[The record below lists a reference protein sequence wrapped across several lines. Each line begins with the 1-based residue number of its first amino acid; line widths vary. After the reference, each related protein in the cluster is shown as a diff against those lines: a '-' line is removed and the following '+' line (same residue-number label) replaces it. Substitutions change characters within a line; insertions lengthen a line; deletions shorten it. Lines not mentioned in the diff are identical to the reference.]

1 MKRIAIFVEGQA
13 EQIFIRYLL
22 VTIFDWSKFSFTC
35 VKLYADQMQ
44 DVPYNHNVGQS
55 HVEVHFL
62 IVDAA
67 NDRKVLS
74 AIKEREQH
82 LFAKGYDEVF
92 GLRDMYS
99 EEYCKHSDRIQ
110 DAVTSKFIDGATQS
124 VSLMSCP
131 ERIHFHFAI
140 MELEA
145 WFLGMYTLFRK
156 MKSTLD
162 TRYLQEGVGYDL
174 SEIDPQTQFF
184 KPADELDRI
193 LRLVGLRYRKHSHE
207 VNSILSGMDSTDCEA
222 AVENGRCQSFDCFY
236 SKLQSV
242 SE

>member
-13 EQIFIRYLL
+13 DQIFIRCLL
-22 VTIFDWSKFSFTC
+22 PTILDLSRLSFTC
-35 VKLYADQMQ
+35 VKLYANQMQ
-44 DVPYNHNVGQS
+44 KVPYNYNVGQS

-82 LFAKGYDEVF
+82 LFAKGYDKVF

-99 EEYCKHSDRIQ
+99 DEYCKHSNKIQ
-110 DAVTSKFIDGATQS
+110 DAVTSKFINGVSQS

-131 ERIHFHFAI
+131 EKIHFHFAI

-145 WFLGMYTLFRK
+145 WFLGMYSIFQK
-156 MKSTLD
+156 IKSTLD
-162 TRYLQEGVGYDL
+162 THYIEERVGYDL
-174 SEIDPQTQFF
+174 SEIDPQTRFF
-184 KPADELDRI
+184 KPATELDRI
-193 LRLVGLRYRKHSHE
+193 LRLPSLRYRKHSHD
-207 VNSILSGMDSTDCEA
+207 VNSILSGMDRTDCET

-236 SKLQSV
+236 SELQSV

>member
-22 VTIFDWSKFSFTC
+22 VTIFDWSKLSFTC
-35 VKLYADQMQ
+35 VKLYANQMQ

-82 LFAKGYDEVF
+82 LFAKGYDKVF

-99 EEYCKHSDRIQ
+99 EEYCKYSDRIQ
-110 DAVTSKFIDGATQS
+110 DAVTNKFIDGATLS

-131 ERIHFHFAI
+131 EKIHFHFAI

-145 WFLGMYTLFRK
+145 WFLGMYSLLQKIR
-156 MKSTLD
+156 STLAPHYIEE
-162 TRYLQEGVGYDL
+162 TVGYDL

-184 KPADELDRI
+184 KPAVELDRI
-193 LRLVGLRYRKHSHE
+193 LRLAGLRYRKHSHE
-207 VNSILSGMDSTDCEA
+207 VNSILSGMDRTDCET
-222 AVENGRCQSFDCFY
+222 AVENGRCQSFDGFY
-236 SKLQSV
+236 SELQSV